1 MMLEAYHHYKF
12 ISVGMYDISTNSI
25 EPIKRQEK
33 ELHIFDDYSEEVSEE
48 RQMEESVLET
58 NGDTSGNNTV
68 YVIFPN
74 QTVFLAES
82 YHQYRFWNALTFFC
96 SAFKNPSW
104 TRRQSTAIF
113 YGNISNSK
121 YYHSTFSTNNW
132 NPSWSSYF
140 KEMSKSWKWFMQP
153 IEYWKASM
161 AIQKRSQLS
170 ILHPEVNWSL
180 KSIQSE
186 ALEMLIFYPKL

>member
-1 MMLEAYHHYKF
+1 
-12 ISVGMYDISTNSI
+12 MYDISTNSI

-48 RQMEESVLET
+48 RQTEESVLET

-74 QTVFLAES
+74 QTVFLLAES
-82 YHQYRFWNALTFFC
+82 YHQYRFWNTLTFFC

-113 YGNISNSK
+113 YGNISYSK

-140 KEMSKSWKWFMQP
+140 KEMSKS
-153 IEYWKASM
+153 
-161 AIQKRSQLS
+161 
-170 ILHPEVNWSL
+170 
-180 KSIQSE
+180 
-186 ALEMLIFYPKL
+186 